1 MFAVDPVAAV
11 VDEAIADGVQ
21 LLVTHHPLFLSGVHG
36 IPADDRQ
43 GPDRASLG
51 ARGDR
56 PAGRAHERRQR
67 PSRGLGR
74 HRHGPRPRRRRAAGA
89 LEAEPDPLDKYI
101 VFVPVADTEALID
114 AMAAAGAGR
123 IGDYDRAAFSAPGT
137 GTFRPLEGA
146 NPTIGSIGRIE
157 SVAESMLQM
166 VAPRRRRAD
175 VVAAL
180 RAAHPYEEPAFDVIE
195 LADVPSGRGG
205 GRVGDLADPMTLGGV
220 RRPCRRDAADDRA
233 GCPGG
238 GRPAAGRSAG
248 LRSAEGSGDSMLGA
262 ANAAG
267 ADVYLTSDLRHH
279 RASEHLEAGGCALVD
294 VAHWAAEWMWL
305 PQAARLLEQ
314 DAASRRLLVGH
325 YRVHHRHRSVDVPR
339 GEAHRCALMPQP
351 SSDCST
357 CRAWTPSW
365 ASWRTA
371 VAGSRRSP
379 SWPRSTPV
387 RRAARPRGRR
397 AHGGLGPRAGDD
409 QGRGRRRPGP
419 RADRSRPGDAR
430 RRGRWPP
437 PASSRTSSMR
447 SGTWPG
453 A

>member
-1 MFAVDPVAAV
+1 MSHPSTTATLRDVVALLHRRYDPRTADSWDRVGLVCGDPEEPVEQVMFAVDPVAAV

-36 IPADDRQ
+36 IPADDAKGRIVHRLV
-43 GPDRASLG
+43 RAGIGLLAAHTNADN
-51 ARGDR
+51 ARPGVSD
-56 PAGRAHERRQR
+56 AIARAL
-67 PSRGLGR
+67 GLGDVA
-74 HRHGPRPRRRRAAGA
+74 PLET

-166 VAPRRRRAD
+166 IAPRRRRAD

-180 RAAHPYEEPAFDVIE
+180 RAAHPYEEPAFDVIG

-205 GRVGDLADPMTLGGV
+205 GRVGNLADPITLAEFTDLVAATLPTTAQGV
-220 RRPCRRDAADDRA
+220 R
-233 GCPGG
+233 
-238 GRPAAGRSAG
+238 AAGDPQRVIRRVAVCG
-248 LRSAEGSGDSMLGA
+248 GSGDSMLGA
-262 ANAAG
+262 ANTAG

-314 DAASRRLLVGH
+314 DAASAGYSLGTTVSTTVTDPWTFHVG
-325 YRVHHRHRSVDVPR
+325 
-339 GEAHRCALMPQP
+339 
-351 SSDCST
+351 
-357 CRAWTPSW
+357 
-365 ASWRTA
+365 
-371 VAGSRRSP
+371 
-379 SWPRSTPV
+379 
-387 RRAARPRGRR
+387 RPT
-397 AHGGLGPRAGDD
+397 
-409 QGRGRRRPGP
+409 
-419 RADRSRPGDAR
+419 DAR
-430 RRGRWPP
+430 
-437 PASSRTSSMR
+437 
-447 SGTWPG
+447 
-453 A
+453 